1 MSETGP
7 NKVLIDRF
15 GHVNA
20 SKLPLFILSLNGT
33 VGKYWLYVK
42 NLSNMTCSTLLLPEI
57 YETFSFILRSLC
69 FIVTLI
75 SLLLTSKI
83 LLT

>member
-42 NLSNMTCSTLLLPEI
+42 KPFKYDL
-57 YETFSFILRSLC
+57 FDFIAS
-69 FIVTLI
+69 
-75 SLLLTSKI
+75 
-83 LLT
+83 